1 MPTKDRKGT
10 QLLFKT
16 KNGEYQLIPQP
27 EAISLDAE
35 NVSDDNFSDYFKDM
49 EISFEINEEESKRL
63 TSFLW
68 KYFNY
73 YEMFDRATKD
83 ERLED
88 CLLVGYYK
96 SYNGKDKTILTVGRK
111 ENDGINI
118 IAWFENEKA
127 EKLYK
132 WLTREVDFECV
143 KES

>member
-73 YEMFDRATKD
+73 YEFLKKNI
-83 ERLED
+83 L
-88 CLLVGYYK
+88 
-96 SYNGKDKTILTVGRK
+96 YNNWRKMHQLPLIRRRGKRK
-111 ENDGINI
+111 
-118 IAWFENEKA
+118 
-127 EKLYK
+127 
-132 WLTREVDFECV
+132 
-143 KES
+143 